1 MALTLP
7 QETSWKR
14 LAVSPDMMDTWFC
27 NKKFPHRWRSSIAV
41 SAFEPDPA
49 TVPPGLCEGTLTF
62 LKVTATITGYQPT
75 PEETR
80 RLYVSFPHVPQ
91 EAVEDIARQYFSCYG
106 ALLTVAV
113 FPTPRERVELHSYPH
128 IIDVEPKNR
137 ELVQAATETG
147 ELLTSSKSNI
157 KTNKSLTH
165 TESTETGFS
174 LSAMYGKKDEGNA
187 SASLNHKNTES
198 ETENWSVAT
207 DASRER
213 QEKEGSSTQI
223 SQLYNLLSSYHVG
236 TNRAQFLML
245 ARPHVLQPTDH
256 RTFVNGL
263 RHIEG
268 MQEFILIIARPP
280 DTPGLCVEVS
290 LETGHYPEGL
300 TIEDP
305 KSEYEVSFEDFKVVK
320 SAENG
325 GPFGGDTENIDQGH
339 DVQSG
344 WVVDTRP
351 ERFPDPGHEG
361 MKEIA
366 NNSNSQAN
374 GTLANYNYRRISDA
388 SVLVSGQI
396 TGESWWRDDAYFD
409 RTYRVFTRSV
419 QPKTVTGG
427 VHVPLDR
434 LLITR
439 RSLCVCFRS
448 TEKCPTVIS
457 PGFVTPEKFD
467 DEIVAEVPI
476 VIDRTAFPRD
486 KNKDAKSPAAKAFV
500 EKVQQAMTTS
510 WRLPLRY
517 PSGEGPSFLETEFV
531 KDRVKKHV
539 PRDQLAR
546 KLSDVESLREVRQ
559 ASGLTVGE
567 ALDMELAQL
576 SLRTGLSMPEAA
588 KVRRSLLGM
597 IDEPQE
603 PRAASD

>member
-1 MALTLP
+1 
-7 QETSWKR
+7 
-14 LAVSPDMMDTWFC
+14 MMDTWFC

-75 PEETR
+75 DKETR
-80 RLYVSFPHVPQ
+80 GLYVSFPHVPQ
-91 EAVEDIARQYFSCYG
+91 EVVEDIARQYFSCYG

-113 FPTPRERVELHSYPH
+113 FPTPRERVELLAYPH

-147 ELLTSSKSNI
+147 EILTSSKSNI

-165 TESTETGFS
+165 TENTETGFT

-187 SASLNHKNTES
+187 SAALNHKNTET

-213 QEKEGSSTQI
+213 QEKEGSSTQV

-268 MQEFILIIARPP
+268 VQEFILIVARPP
-280 DTPGLCVEVS
+280 DTPGLCVEVG

-300 TIEDP
+300 TVEDP
-305 KSEYEVSFEDFKVVK
+305 KVEYEESFEDFPVVK
-320 SAENG
+320 TASNG
-325 GPFGGDTENIDQGH
+325 FFSGDTENIDEGH
-339 DVQSG
+339 DVLGG
-344 WVVDTRP
+344 WVVDTRAH
-351 ERFPDPGHEG
+351 RGSDPGHEG

-374 GTLANYNYRRISDA
+374 GTLASYNYRRISDA
-388 SVLVSGQI
+388 SVHVSGQI
-396 TGESWWRDDAYFD
+396 TGESLWRDDAYFD

-419 QPKTVTGG
+419 QPKAVTGG
-427 VHVPLDR
+427 PHVPLDR

-448 TEKCPTVIS
+448 TETCPTVIS

-476 VIDRTAFPRD
+476 VIERGAFPRD
-486 KNKDAKSPAAKAFV
+486 KNQDAKSPTAKAFLA
-500 EKVQQAMTTS
+500 KVQQAMTTS
-510 WRLPLRY
+510 WRLPLRH

-531 KDRVKKHV
+531 KDRVKKYV
-539 PRDQLAR
+539 PREQLAR
-546 KLSDVESLREVRQ
+546 RLSDIESLRAVRR
-559 ASGLTVGE
+559 ASSLTVGD
-567 ALDMELAQL
+567 ALDMDLAQFAL
-576 SLRTGLSMPEAA
+576 KTGLSVSEAA
-588 KVRRSLLGM
+588 RVRRSLLGM
-597 IDEPQE
+597 ADEAQE
-603 PRAASD
+603 PPAASD